1 MGGCLDQ
8 PKPKKSGMVPITMKN
23 PESTKVTANRQSIQ
37 EEIRKVE
44 EVKPKYKKMTIN
56 ELLTTYKI
64 DSTLDL
70 SSKIEGPKYL
80 SNLVDGSS
88 KVLRVLNISDID
100 ENRLEV
106 FKRIIGFEVYENE
119 EGSLMIID
127 E

>member
-1 MGGCLDQ
+1 
-8 PKPKKSGMVPITMKN
+8 MVPITMKN